1 MNNEGQLL
9 KEREQGHRAQQI
21 IDNPL
26 FVETWEKMDARLMRI
41 MSDPST
47 ADDAV
52 LEARRGLIVLRRL
65 KSEIETV
72 LKTGEMASTQ
82 LSK

>member
-1 MNNEGQLL
+1 MDNDDQLL
-9 KEREQGHRAQQI
+9 KEREQGHRAQLI

-52 LEARRGLIVLRRL
+52 MEARRGLIVLRRL

-72 LKTGEMASTQ
+72 LKTGEMANIQ
-82 LSK
+82 LDE